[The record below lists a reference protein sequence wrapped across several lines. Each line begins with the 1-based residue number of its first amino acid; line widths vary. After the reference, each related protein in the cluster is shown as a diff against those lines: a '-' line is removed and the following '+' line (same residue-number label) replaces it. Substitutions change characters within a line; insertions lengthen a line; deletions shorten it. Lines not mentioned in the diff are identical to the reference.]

1 MKEFHG
7 EASRTIDAAPQRVFE
22 LLTDVDHLPEW
33 NSAIAEVTDRPE
45 RLVVDSEWTVK
56 MKPPRMPSWG
66 SISHVTELD
75 PDQLRF
81 AYETR
86 NADGNPSSV
95 AWAWQVEPADDGARV
110 TVAWDCYLRTADRR
124 LFAGPMRKR
133 QLAREVPSS
142 LAALANALLDREVPR

>member
-7 EASRTIDAAPQRVFE
+7 QASMTVEAAPGQVFE
-22 LLTDVDHLPEW
+22 LVTDLDRLPEW
-33 NSAIAEVTDRPE
+33 NKAIAELIDRPE
-45 RLVVDSEWTVK
+45 VVTVGTEWTVK

-95 AWAWQVEPADDGARV
+95 TWRWQVEPADERARV
-110 TVAWDCYLRTADRR
+110 TVSWDCYLRTADRK
-124 LFAGPMRKR
+124 LLAGPMRKR
-133 QLAREVPSS
+133 QLAREVPGS
-142 LAALANALLDREVPR
+142 LAAMAKVFLAPSER

>member
-7 EASRTIDAAPQRVFE
+7 QASMTIEAATQQVFE
-22 LLTDVDHLPEW
+22 LVTDLDRLPEW
-33 NSAIAEVTDRPE
+33 NTAIAELTDRPE
-45 RLVVDSEWTVK
+45 VVTVGSEWTVK

-66 SISHVTELD
+66 SISRVTELD
-75 PDQLRF
+75 PEQLRF

-95 AWAWQVEPADDGARV
+95 TWQWQVEPTDDGARIKV
-110 TVAWDCYLRTADRR
+110 SWDCYLRTADRR

-133 QLAREVPSS
+133 QLAREVPGS
-142 LAALANALLDREVPR
+142 LAAMAKVLLAPSEP